1 MNIRPIN
8 QYEIDNNKQYLKVN
22 PAMQGFKPVFKTSQ
36 PTAKK
41 SSILTKIKDYFI
53 NYPKRIN
60 YTWQHKKAFLQ
71 VEKDLCGKNSI
82 QGYLHDT
89 DKLFMYIIGV
99 PKNLAH
105 KIHVSTAPHHIR
117 NGKVKSPMMAIID
130 WESARYTKPD
140 KPLSAR
146 EYYEQKCPKIPVIEM
161 LLKKYG
167 L

>member
-1 MNIRPIN
+1 MITPIYA
-8 QYEIDNNKQYLKVN
+8 QYNTQTKPIDYKNS
-22 PAMQGFKPVFKTSQ
+22 PSMQGIKPLLKGEKIQKVKTS
-36 PTAKK
+36 
-41 SSILTKIKDYFI
+41 LLNNLKDYFGG
-53 NYPKRIN
+53 YTRRIN

-71 VEKDLCGKNSI
+71 VERDLLGKNTI

-105 KIHVSTAPHHIR
+105 KIHVSIAPHHIR
-117 NGKVKSPMMAIID
+117 KGKVKSPMQAIID

-161 LLKKYG
+161 LLNKYG